1 MIVTTKQPS
10 KDNTETNNESES
22 GSSKIN
28 QTDSNLE
35 SDNFDST
42 HSNSLDNQIQSATS
56 TDMIHNNRQHIT
68 ATKTQGPTNSLQKD
82 KIIQFK
88 YNNVNWNTAT

>member
-56 TDMIHNNRQHIT
+56 TDMIHNNPQHIT
-68 ATKTQGPTNSLQKD
+68 ATQTQGPTNSLQKD
-82 KIIQFK
+82 KIIKFK
-88 YNNVNWNTAT
+88 YNNDNWNTAT